1 MPAKPAAQRYEDLH
15 ACLRLSQLQ
24 ANGAHD
30 RQQDGQRWLGRFLLT
45 LEDCGAKLFER
56 TTKSITCV
64 PTDAVFEDV
73 FAGWIPSP
81 QKPNLM
87 FKRVA
92 SDILHGLQQPDLALL
107 RSTSASSHMSIA
119 FDVDGDGEP
128 VAIIFHLRCATDP
141 DAPRTRLAL
150 QLNHLGVKLDPQAF
164 EARRDQVESRLRE
177 YSNLDQF

>member
-15 ACLRLSQLQ
+15 ACLRLAQLE

-30 RQQDGQRWLGRFLLT
+30 RQQDGQRWFSRFLLT
-45 LEDCGAKLFER
+45 LEDYGARLFER
-56 TTKSITCV
+56 TTKNITCT

-73 FAGWIPSP
+73 FSGWIAPP
-81 QKPNLM
+81 QQPNLR

-92 SDILHGLQQPDLALL
+92 SDILHGLKQPDLALL

-119 FDVDGDGEP
+119 FDVDDDGEP
-128 VAIIFHLRCATDP
+128 VAIVLHLWSATDP

-150 QLNHLGVKLDPQAF
+150 QLNHLGVKLDTQAF
-164 EARRDQVESRLRE
+164 EARRAQLESRLQAF
-177 YSNLDQF
+177 SNLDQF